1 VALTVLGAV
10 TRFYHL
16 GSRSLWLDE
25 TYTAQSVRSAT
36 LGGVMTWTYG
46 DPDQMPL
53 MNLLAWMLRG
63 FGGSEW
69 SVRLPSALAGTLE
82 VLAIYCLATML
93 FRPRVGLV
101 AALLVAILP
110 FSVWYGQE
118 ARPYALLM
126 LLVTLQILFSY
137 RAVVYARARDWGA
150 LVVFT
155 VLNLYTHYLSL
166 YTTAAAYAFIGVA
179 LLVERAGAAID
190 KRPPPG
196 HRRAVT
202 QQLARKA
209 GTAAVTAAVTTAA
222 YLPWLP
228 SLVSFLGRRDLGFN
242 RFATS
247 HQATLAEVQA
257 LMTAIDFSGLLLVLL
272 CAGIVAVILRAT
284 RGHWLEGGLLLL
296 WLAIPLAGFWLQ
308 LHGAIVTVL
317 PRYFSVLFPEAVLV
331 TAAGVEAVAQVAAR
345 ALSALARNATG
356 AASAAITAFL
366 LVQVLPVLT
375 QSYQTPKDDYRDAAA
390 YIIAR
395 SPPGAVVIAMG
406 NCNLFIVQSLGY
418 YLWQRHSSIA
428 VIDGTR
434 VDDRAAMGL
443 QRSKGPL
450 WGAIF
455 THCFPPNSLDRLS
468 TAGLAVT
475 QFVGIA
481 LVRQRVPAVTA
492 TAQARALLRWGS
504 PHQPQLLATLD
515 LLDVLR
521 HKAGL
526 GANLLP
532 APGGTGA
539 VPLAERWVLTRG
551 ATLSPDHHSF
561 TLTPAGAMVNV
572 TATTRR
578 IRPGTRY
585 VLSFRYRSA
594 GLHGEQRVYVVALA
608 ASGQWLDV
616 FPDGAG
622 YRCVPAADWTRG
634 LFAFTAPAGTRSLTV
649 WLRATGRGAAGFTQ
663 VALRPVR

>member
-1 VALTVLGAV
+1 MMTRDMPPLVEATERRAGPPQRIAALWPSPAWLVVALTVLGAV

-25 TYTAQSVRSAT
+25 TYTAQSVRFPT
-36 LGGVMTWTYG
+36 LGGVMTWTSG

-69 SVRLPSALAGTLE
+69 SVRLPSALAGTLD
-82 VLAIYCLATML
+82 VLAIYYLATRL

-126 LLVTLQILFSY
+126 LLATLQILFSY
-137 RAVVYARARDWGA
+137 RAAVYARARDWGA
-150 LVVFT
+150 LVLVT

-166 YTTAAAYAFIGVA
+166 FTTAAAYAFIGVA
-179 LLVERAGAAID
+179 LLMELAGAAID
-190 KRPPPG
+190 KRPPPDC
-196 HRRAVT
+196 RRAVM
-202 QQLARKA
+202 QRLARKA
-209 GTAAVTAAVTTAA
+209 GAAVVAAAVTTAA

-228 SLVSFLGRRDLGFN
+228 YLVTFLGRRDLGFN

-247 HQATLAEVQA
+247 HQATLAEVPG
-257 LMTAIDFSGLLLVLL
+257 LMAAFNLSGPVLVLL
-272 CAGIVAVILRAT
+272 CIGIVAVIVRAT

-296 WLAIPLAGFWLQ
+296 WLAIPLTGFWLK

-317 PRYFSVLFPEAVLV
+317 PRYFSFLFPEAVLV
-331 TAAGVEAVAQVAAR
+331 TAAGVEAVAQVTAR
-345 ALSALARNATG
+345 ALSAVARNATG
-356 AASAAITAFL
+356 VVSAAITALL
-366 LVQVLPVLT
+366 LVQVLPLLA

-395 SPPGAVVIAMG
+395 SPPDSVVIAMG

-418 YLWQRHSSIA
+418 YLWQRHSSIT

-434 VDDRAAMGL
+434 VDDRVALGL
-443 QRSKGPL
+443 QRRKGRV

-481 LVRQRVPAVTA
+481 LVRQRAPAATVTA
-492 TAQARALLRWGS
+492 QTRALLRWGS
-504 PHQPQLLATLD
+504 PRQPQLLATLD
-515 LLDVLR
+515 LLDILR
-521 HKAGL
+521 HNAAL

-539 VPLAERWVLTRG
+539 APLAERWVLTRG
-551 ATLSPDHHSF
+551 AALAPDHH
-561 TLTPAGAMVNV
+561 
-572 TATTRR
+572 
-578 IRPGTRY
+578 
-585 VLSFRYRSA
+585 
-594 GLHGEQRVYVVALA
+594 
-608 ASGQWLDV
+608 
-616 FPDGAG
+616 
-622 YRCVPAADWTRG
+622 
-634 LFAFTAPAGTRSLTV
+634 
-649 WLRATGRGAAGFTQ
+649 
-663 VALRPVR
+663 